1 MTSSELI
8 ERVVYSFIVGA
19 LSVSAITITA
29 DRFGSKLAGALG
41 GFPATVA
48 ASFYFMAAA
57 SEIRR
62 AVEATAII
70 PISMAIFGIFLV
82 VYISLVNRG
91 IFEALIVS
99 FVVWTTLSAVPLAA
113 GVPEYAWGIVFFALA
128 LGSCWYIVEYALSIP
143 AVTGQRIRL
152 RPAQTMFRMCAGGT
166 VVALSVVVGA
176 VVGPLLGGMAAAFP
190 AVTTATLVV
199 TYQSGGAALSQAVAK
214 ALMLSGMIN
223 VTVFSV
229 AIRYLYPLFG
239 IVWGT
244 VVGACV
250 GIAVSVSS
258 YLFLRYAS
266 R

>member
-1 MTSSELI
+1 MISSELI

-57 SEIRR
+57 SDIRR
-62 AVEATAII
+62 AVDATTVI

-82 VYISLVNRG
+82 VYISLVNSG
-91 IFEALIVS
+91 ILVALVVS
-99 FVVWTTLSAVPLAA
+99 LAVWTMLSALPLIA
-113 GVPEYAWGIVFFALA
+113 GVPEYAWGFVFFALA

-143 AVTGQRIRL
+143 AMPGQRIRL
-152 RPAQTMFRMCAGGT
+152 RPAQALFRMCAGGT

-223 VTVFSV
+223 VTVFSLS
-229 AIRYLYPLFG
+229 IRHLYPLFG

-244 VVGACV
+244 VVGGCAA
-250 GIAVSVSS
+250 ISVSAAS